1 MSKRASDTFLNYKS
15 FAYLVP
21 MMIDDGNQ
29 NTSQSA
35 STIVTIG
42 LQTASSLGGAY
53 IYNEN
58 DMQYDFVDNV
68 GGVPSFAIIVPLKA
82 VKGTNAEEGFLT

>member
-42 LQTASSLGGAY
+42 LQTASSLKEAY
-53 IYNEN
+53 IYDEE
-58 DMQYDFVDNV
+58 DMRYNLVENV
-68 GGVPSFAIIVPLKA
+68 GGVPSFTLIAPLKA
-82 VKGTNAEEGFLT
+82 VVGTDAEEEWAD